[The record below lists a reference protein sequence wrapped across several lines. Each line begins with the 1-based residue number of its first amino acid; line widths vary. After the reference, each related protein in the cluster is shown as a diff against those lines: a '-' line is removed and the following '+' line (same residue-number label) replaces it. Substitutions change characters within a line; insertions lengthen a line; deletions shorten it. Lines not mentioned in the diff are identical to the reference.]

1 MANQPRNTGGDASRA
16 SEASGRH
23 HGLYR
28 PGNEQRVDQKL
39 DKVGLDD
46 QGDMLEDEQRDRRS
60 RGAAPD
66 RDEQE
71 GAG

>member
-28 PGNEQRVDQKL
+28 PGDERRVDRAL
-39 DKVGLDD
+39 DQVGIEDG
-46 QGDMLEDEQRDRRS
+46 GDMLEDEQRDRRS
-60 RGAAPD
+60 RGVAPGGN
-66 RDEQE
+66 EQE
-71 GAG
+71 APG